1 MIVASL
7 LLQAVLLAAHPHD
20 ANHGQ
25 PAAHVAEAQPKP
37 KDAGPGKEPAVAEEK
52 PVITDHEIAINGRAL
67 KYTATAGELPIK
79 NAAGETEAQIFY
91 IAYSAAKQGD
101 AARRPLIFAFNGGP
115 GSSSVW
121 LHLGAMGPMRVKLN
135 DDGSMPPPP
144 FALVE
149 NGETWLDEADLVFI
163 DPVGTG
169 FSRAVKPDQ
178 ASKFYSLNGDIES
191 VGEFIRLYLT
201 RFDRWSSP
209 LFLAGESYG
218 STRAAG
224 LAGHLI
230 ERGIAFNG
238 IVLISTVLNFSTI
251 GFAPGN
257 DLPYSLFIPS
267 YAAAARFHGKIPA
280 AGADD
285 RGRFLE
291 DVARWSM
298 NEYLVALGKGDTLTP
313 QERLAMAQKIAA
325 FTGLDT
331 GFVDNCNLRIE
342 ESLFAKELLR
352 DGKRIVGR
360 FDGRLV
366 GIDSFAA
373 GDQPAF
379 DPSLTAVRPPFTAAF
394 NDYVRT
400 ALGYRSDREYY
411 VLGGG
416 IGRWDWGAKNSF
428 TETGESLRSAMGKNP
443 AMKLFVA
450 SGIYDL
456 ATPYMGTE
464 YTLNHLGL
472 APQQRQNIT
481 SLRYEAGHMM
491 YTDARVRAQLKRDV
505 AEFIR
510 KAAGITGR

>member
-20 ANHGQ
+20 TIHEK
-25 PAAHVAEAQPKP
+25 PASHVTEAQQKP
-37 KDAGPGKEPAVAEEK
+37 KEAGTDKEPSVAEEP
-52 PVITDHEIAINGRAL
+52 PVVTSHEITVNGRTL
-67 KYTATAGELPIK
+67 NYTATAGTLPIK
-79 NAAGETEAQIFY
+79 NAAGESEAQIFY
-91 IAYSAAKQGD
+91 IAYSTGTQES

-121 LHLGAMGPMRVKLN
+121 LHLGALGPMRVKLN

-144 FALVE
+144 FTLVE
-149 NGETWLDEADLVFI
+149 NNDTWLDVADLVFV

-169 FSRAVKPDQ
+169 FSRATKQDQ
-178 ASKFYSLNGDIES
+178 AAKFYSLNGDIES

-218 STRAAG
+218 AMRAAG
-224 LAGHLI
+224 LAGHLV

-238 IVLISTVLNFSTI
+238 IVLVSAVLNFSTI

-257 DLPYSLFIPS
+257 DLPYPLFLPC
-267 YAAAARFHGKIPA
+267 YAAAALFHGKVP
-280 AGADD
+280 GASGD
-285 RGRFLE
+285 RAKFLDE
-291 DVARWSM
+291 VERWSM
-298 NEYLVALGKGDTLTP
+298 NEYLVALGKGDRLDRE
-313 QERLAMAQKIAA
+313 ERHVLAAKISS
-325 FTGLDT
+325 FTGLDA
-331 GFVDNCNLRIE
+331 GFVDNCNLR
-342 ESLFAKELLR
+342 LDQARFAKELLR

-360 FDGRLV
+360 FDARLV
-366 GIDSFAA
+366 GIDVNAA
-373 GDQPAF
+373 GEQPAF
-379 DPSLTAVRPPFTAAF
+379 DPGLTAVRPPFTATF

-411 VLGGG
+411 ILGGG
-416 IGRWDWGAKNSF
+416 IGRWDWGAKNSYS
-428 TETGESLRSAMGKNP
+428 ETGESLRSAMGKNP

-456 ATPYMGTE
+456 ATPYWGTE
-464 YTLNHLGL
+464 YMLNHLGL
-472 APQQRQNIT
+472 DPQQRQNMT

-491 YTDARVRAQLKRDV
+491 YTDAKVRAQLKRDV

-510 KAAGITGR
+510 KAAGNSSR